1 MPPPKAAR
9 IAAALSLLCALGVVA
24 AAASGSTRL
33 AMIAGAA
40 AAMAAIVVLAALPNM
55 QPAPRPTLPGAA
67 DSTTPA
73 ERAPRKREGTVLL
86 ATLRNMEEGSE
97 RVAGDLQRVLAG
109 IVADERGSIDR
120 SEGQTVLASFAKS
133 DHAAA
138 AVHAAQRMLSNVDA
152 VSRRLGHDLRL
163 AVGVHSGARGD
174 EETIAVAMAVQAA
187 ATDSVPVLI
196 SEASA
201 GHLEGQLERVDTLAG
216 EGFALDVFTFPP
228 AQKRL
233 PGF

>member
-9 IAAALSLLCALGVVA
+9 IAAATSTLCALGVVA
-24 AAASGSTRL
+24 AAAAGSTRF
-33 AMIAGAA
+33 AMIGGAA
-40 AAMAAIVVLAALPNM
+40 AAVAAIMVLVALSRT
-55 QPAPRPTLPGAA
+55 QPASAA
-67 DSTTPA
+67 EPLAVVPA
-73 ERAPRKREGTVLL
+73 TQPVERAPRKREGTLLL
-86 ATLRNMEEGSE
+86 ATLRNMEDGSE
-97 RVAGDLQRVLAG
+97 RVVGDLQRVLAG
-109 IVADERGSIDR
+109 IVADEKGAIER
-120 SEGQTVLASFAKS
+120 SEGHTVLASFAKT

-152 VSRRLGHDLRL
+152 VSRRLGHDLKL
-163 AVGVHSGARGD
+163 AVGVHSGARGE

-187 ATDSVPVLI
+187 ATDTVPVLV

-201 GHLEGQLERVDTLAG
+201 RHLEGQLERVDTLAG